1 MDEREL
7 RRLIGD
13 VKKGRLSRR
22 GFVQRMMAVGLA
34 APMATQLLVYSGV
47 AMAQSQP
54 AYKPTKRGG
63 GGVLK
68 MLWWQGPTLLNPHFA
83 VGTKDQDGSRVF
95 YEPLAGWDSAGNL
108 RPVLAAAI
116 PGREDGTL
124 AADGKS
130 VTWKLKPGV
139 TWHDGK
145 PFTADD
151 VVFNWQYAADPA
163 TAATTVGTY
172 KDIKVEKVDD
182 HTVKIL
188 FDKPTPYWA
197 DAFVGTRGMILPK
210 HLFADYI
217 GAKSR
222 DAPANLKP
230 VGTGPYKFKDFKPGD
245 MVAGEINT
253 NYHMENRPYFDSVE
267 MKGGGDAVSAARA
280 VLQTGEFDFAWNLQ
294 VEDEVL
300 VRLEKGGKGRAS
312 IVDTGNIEHIQVNFT
327 DPWTEVDGER
337 ASLKTKHPIL
347 SDKAVREAL
356 SVLLDRAS
364 VEKFIYGRT
373 GPATA
378 NFLNNPEP
386 VRSKNTSYEFNI
398 DKANVILDKAGWAKG
413 ADGVRAKDGKKLKF
427 VFQSS
432 INQPRQKTQAIFKQA
447 CGKAGIDIEVKA
459 VVSSV
464 FFSSDV
470 ANPDTYPH
478 FYTDLQMYTT
488 TMTQPDPEIFM
499 SQFCSWEAAAKD
511 NKWQGRN
518 ITRWQ
523 SKEYDDVFKAAQGEL
538 DPVKRAALFI
548 KMNDLVI
555 ADQVVIPVVYRR
567 GAQGVAN
574 NLVCEMSGWDNNTWD
589 LQNWFKQG

>member
-1 MDEREL
+1 M
-7 RRLIGD
+7 
-13 VKKGRLSRR
+13 
-22 GFVQRMMAVGLA
+22 
-34 APMATQLLVYSGV
+34 
-47 AMAQSQP
+47 
-54 AYKPTKRGG
+54 
-63 GGVLK
+63 
-68 MLWWQGPTLLNPHFA
+68 
-83 VGTKDQDGSRVF
+83 
-95 YEPLAGWDSAGNL
+95 
-108 RPVLAAAI
+108 
-116 PGREDGTL
+116 
-124 AADGKS
+124 
-130 VTWKLKPGV
+130 
-139 TWHDGK
+139 
-145 PFTADD
+145 
-151 VVFNWQYAADPA
+151 
-163 TAATTVGTY
+163 
-172 KDIKVEKVDD
+172 
-182 HTVKIL
+182 
-188 FDKPTPYWA
+188 
-197 DAFVGTRGMILPK
+197 
-210 HLFADYI
+210 
-217 GAKSR
+217 
-222 DAPANLKP
+222 
-230 VGTGPYKFKDFKPGD
+230 FKDFKPGD

-253 NYHMENRPYFDSVE
+253 SYHMENRPYFDSIE

-312 IVDTGNIEHIQVNFT
+312 IVDTGNIEHIQLNFT
-327 DPWTEVDGER
+327 DPSTEVDGER
-337 ASLKTKHPIL
+337 SSLKTKHPIL

-386 VRSKNTSYEFNI
+386 VRSKNTSYEFSI
-398 DKANVILDKAGWAKG
+398 DKANAILDKAGWAKG
-413 ADGVRAKDGKKLKF
+413 SDGVRAKDGKKLKF
-427 VFQSS
+427 VFQTS

-447 CGKAGIDIEVKA
+447 CQKAGIDIEVKA